1 MVHRKYEIRF
11 ITVLALI
18 FCFAASPAFAQN
30 RSTRQIKVAGV
41 TNLSAQP
48 GSAPTEIGNEVFI
61 GPEVDEQFT
70 KPQITGSI
78 SPSRVSSAHVPTPAG
93 SAFASAA
100 GDVFLG
106 FNAISHRDQRLSNNG
121 NQFSLEPPDQG
132 LAVGGGFVVEAVND
146 AVRIFDSTGTALTGT
161 VALSSFLGLPP
172 EIDRSKTPVVF
183 GPEPTD
189 PRVYFDATTLRFF
202 LTSLVLSRKSDTGAL
217 IAPVKIYIAVSQT
230 ADPTGNWTI
239 LTLDVTNDGGP
250 FAACPCFGDQ
260 PLIGADANGI
270 YISTNGFSLST
281 FSFSGAN
288 IYAFSKAALE
298 TASAGAITAVR
309 FSNLTEAGLPFAFTI
324 QPATVPPGGSF
335 ATNTEYFVSALDF
348 TNTVDNRLVVW
359 ALTGTDTLGTATPT
373 LSLVNAVVD
382 TQSYGAPPQAQQKPG
397 PFPLGTLLKDHEELV
412 SSNDDRME
420 QVVFADGKLWT
431 ALSTSAKTLNGP
443 VRTAA
448 AWFILS
454 PAVSGGAVSASV
466 VNQGYIA
473 INDPNQQ
480 NVLFPSVAVN
490 SSGKGVVAFSV
501 VGTNYFPS
509 AGYAPID
516 VNGTG
521 AIRISGAGAFPEDGF
536 SGYAQFRNSN
546 RVARWGDYSAAVS
559 DENGTIWM
567 GNEYIPNAPRTV
579 NANWGTFIGGFTP
592 Q

>member
-1 MVHRKYEIRF
+1 MRLDRLIGPALV
-11 ITVLALI
+11 VLCVTATL
-18 FCFAASPAFAQN
+18 CAQN
-30 RSTRQIKVAGV
+30 RSTRQLTVAGV

-48 GSAPTEIGNEVFI
+48 GSAPAEVGNEVFI

-70 KPQITGSI
+70 KPQITGSL
-78 SPSRVSSAHVPTPAG
+78 SPARVSSAHVPTPKG
-93 SAFASAA
+93 SAFATTA
-100 GDVFLG
+100 GDVFSG
-106 FNAISHRDQRLSNNG
+106 FNALSHRDQRLSDGG

-146 AVRIFDSTGTALTGT
+146 AVRVFNSAGTALTGT
-161 VALSSFLGLPP
+161 VALSIFLGLPP

-189 PRVYFDATTLRFF
+189 PKVYYDAPTQRFF
-202 LTSLVLSRKSDTGAL
+202 LTSLVLNQKSDTGAL
-217 IAPVKIYIAVSQT
+217 ITPVKVYIAVSQT
-230 ADPTGNWTI
+230 PDPRGNWTI
-239 LTLDVTNDGGP
+239 LTLDVTNDGGA
-250 FAACPCFGDQ
+250 FASCPCFGDQ
-260 PLIGADANGI
+260 PLIGADANGF
-270 YISTNGFSLST
+270 YVSTNAFSLST

-288 IYAFSKAALE
+288 IYAFSKTALE
-298 TASAGAITAVR
+298 TASAGAVTGVR
-309 FSNLTEAGLPFAFTI
+309 FSNLTEAGMPFAFSI
-324 QPATVPPGGSF
+324 QPATVPPGGTF
-335 ATNTEYFVSALDF
+335 ATNTEYFLSALDF

-359 ALTGTDTLGTATPT
+359 ALTGTNTLGTTSPT
-373 LSLVNAVVD
+373 LSLANAVVN

-397 PFPLGTLLKDHEELV
+397 FFPLGMSLKDHEELV
-412 SSNDDRME
+412 SSNDDRMN

-431 ALSTSAKTLNGP
+431 ALNTSAKTQNGP

-454 PAVSGGAVSASV
+454 PSVSAGAVSATV

-473 INDPNQQ
+473 IDDPNQQ
-480 NVLFPSVAVN
+480 NVMYPSVGVN

-501 VGTNYFPS
+501 IGVNFFPS

-521 AIRISGAGAFPEDGF
+521 AIRISGAGALPDDGF
-536 SGYAQFRNSN
+536 SGYAQFGASN
-546 RVARWGDYSAAVS
+546 RVGRWGDYSAASS

-579 NANWGTFIGGFTP
+579 NANWGTFIGSYTP

>member
-1 MVHRKYEIRF
+1 
-11 ITVLALI
+11 
-18 FCFAASPAFAQN
+18 
-30 RSTRQIKVAGV
+30 
-41 TNLSAQP
+41 
-48 GSAPTEIGNEVFI
+48 
-61 GPEVDEQFT
+61 
-70 KPQITGSI
+70 
-78 SPSRVSSAHVPTPAG
+78 VSSAHVPTPAG
-93 SAFASAA
+93 SALASTT
-100 GDVFLG
+100 GDSFLG
-106 FNAISHRDQRLSNNG
+106 FNAISHRDQRRSNNG

-132 LAVGGGFVVEAVND
+132 LAVGNGFVVEAVND
-146 AVRIFDSTGTALTGT
+146 AVRVFSTAGTALTGT

-189 PRVYFDATTLRFF
+189 PRVYYDATTQRFF
-202 LTSLVLSRKSDTGAL
+202 LTTLVLSQKSDTGAL
-217 IAPVKIYIAVSQT
+217 IPPVNVYIAVSQT
-230 ADPTGNWTI
+230 SDPTGNWTI

-260 PLIGADANGI
+260 PLIGADANGF
-270 YISTNGFSLST
+270 YVSTNAFSLST

-288 IYAFSKAALE
+288 VYAFSKTALE

-309 FSNLTEAGLPFAFTI
+309 FSNLTEAGMPFAFSI

-335 ATNTEYFVSALDF
+335 ATNTEYFLSALDF

-359 ALTGTDTLGTATPT
+359 ALTGTDNLATA
-373 LSLVNAVVD
+373 SLVNAVVD
-382 TQSYGAPPQAQQKPG
+382 TQSYGAPPQAQQKAG
-397 PFPLGTLLKDHEELV
+397 PFPLGMLLKDHEELV
-412 SSNDDRME
+412 SSNDDRMQ
-420 QVVFADGKLWT
+420 QVVFAGGKLWT
-431 ALSTSAKTLNGP
+431 TLSTSAKTQNGP

-454 PAVSGGAVSASV
+454 PSASGGAVSATV

-473 INDPNQQ
+473 INDANQQ

-501 VGTNYFPS
+501 VGLNFFPS

-516 VNGTG
+516 MNGTG
-521 AIRISGAGAFPEDGF
+521 AIRVSGAGALPDDGF
-536 SGYAQFRNSN
+536 TGYAQFGASN
-546 RVARWGDYSAAVS
+546 RVGRWGDYSAAVS
-559 DENGTIWM
+559 DENGSIWM

-579 NANWGTFIGGFTP
+579 NANWGTFIGSFTP

>member
-1 MVHRKYEIRF
+1 MMRLHRLIGPVF
-11 ITVLALI
+11 VVLCVTATLY
-18 FCFAASPAFAQN
+18 AQN
-30 RSTRQIKVAGV
+30 RSTRQITVAGV

-93 SAFASAA
+93 SALASTT
-100 GDVFLG
+100 GDSFLG
-106 FNAISHRDQRLSNNG
+106 FNAISHRDQRRSNNG

-132 LAVGGGFVVEAVND
+132 LAVGNGFVVEAVND
-146 AVRIFDSTGTALTGT
+146 AVRVFSTAGTALTGT

-189 PRVYFDATTLRFF
+189 PRVYYDATTQRFF
-202 LTSLVLSRKSDTGAL
+202 LTTLVLSQKSDTGAL
-217 IAPVKIYIAVSQT
+217 IPPVNVYIAVSQT
-230 ADPTGNWTI
+230 SDPTGNWTI

-260 PLIGADANGI
+260 PLIGADANGF
-270 YISTNGFSLST
+270 YVSTNAFSLST

-288 IYAFSKAALE
+288 VYAFSKTALE

-309 FSNLTEAGLPFAFTI
+309 FSNLTEAGMPFAFSI

-335 ATNTEYFVSALDF
+335 ATNTEYFLSALDF

-359 ALTGTDTLGTATPT
+359 ALTGTDNLATA
-373 LSLVNAVVD
+373 SLVNAVVD
-382 TQSYGAPPQAQQKPG
+382 TQSYGAPPQAQQKAG
-397 PFPLGTLLKDHEELV
+397 PFPLGMLLKDHEELV
-412 SSNDDRME
+412 SSNDDRMQ
-420 QVVFADGKLWT
+420 QVVFAGGKLWT
-431 ALSTSAKTLNGP
+431 TLSTSAKTQNGP

-454 PAVSGGAVSASV
+454 PSASGGAVSATV

-473 INDPNQQ
+473 INDANQQ

-501 VGTNYFPS
+501 VGLNFFPS

-521 AIRISGAGAFPEDGF
+521 AIRVSGAGALPDDGF
-536 SGYAQFRNSN
+536 TGYAQFGASN
-546 RVARWGDYSAAVS
+546 RVGRWGDYSAAVS
-559 DENGTIWM
+559 DENGSIWM

-579 NANWGTFIGGFTP
+579 NANWGTFIGSFTP

>member
-1 MVHRKYEIRF
+1 MMRLDRLIGPTLV
-11 ITVLALI
+11 VLCVTATM
-18 FCFAASPAFAQN
+18 CAQN
-30 RSTRQIKVAGV
+30 RSTRQLKVAGV

-48 GSAPTEIGNEVFI
+48 GSAPAEVGNEVFI

-70 KPQITGSI
+70 KPQITGSL
-78 SPSRVSSAHVPTPAG
+78 SPARVSSAHVPTPRG
-93 SAFASAA
+93 SAFATIA
-100 GDVFLG
+100 GDVFSG
-106 FNAISHRDQRLSNNG
+106 FNALSHLDQRLSNNG

-132 LAVGGGFVVEAVND
+132 LAVGNGFVVEAVND
-146 AVRIFDSTGTALTGT
+146 AVRVFDYTGTAKTGT

-172 EIDRSKTPVVF
+172 EIDRTKTPVVF

-189 PRVYFDATTLRFF
+189 PRVYYDASTQRFF
-202 LTSLVLSRKSDTGAL
+202 LTALVLNQKSDTGAL
-217 IAPVKIYIAVSQT
+217 ITPVNVYIAVSAT
-230 ADPTGNWTI
+230 NDPTGNWTI
-239 LTLDVTNDGGP
+239 LNLDVTNDGGP

-260 PLIGADANGI
+260 PLIGADANGF
-270 YISTNGFSLST
+270 YVSTNAFSLST

-288 IYAFSKAALE
+288 IYAFSKTALE
-298 TASAGAITAVR
+298 AASAGAITGVR
-309 FSNLTEAGLPFAFTI
+309 FSNLTEAGMPFAFSI

-335 ATNTEYFVSALDF
+335 ATNTEYFLSALDF
-348 TNTVDNRLVVW
+348 NNTVDNRLVVW
-359 ALTGTDTLGTATPT
+359 ALTGTDTLNSATPS

-382 TQSYGAPPQAQQKPG
+382 TQSYGAPPQAQQKAG

-412 SSNDDRME
+412 SSNDDRLQ
-420 QVVFADGKLWT
+420 QVVFADGKLWS
-431 ALSTSAKTLNGP
+431 ALNTSAKTQNGP

-454 PAVSGGAVSASV
+454 PAVSGGTVSATV

-473 INDPNQQ
+473 INDASQQ
-480 NVLFPSVAVN
+480 SVMYPSVGVN

-501 VGTNYFPS
+501 VGVDFFPS

-521 AIRISGAGAFPEDGF
+521 AIRISGAGALPDDGF
-536 SGYAQFRNSN
+536 SGYAQFGASN
-546 RVARWGDYSAAVS
+546 RVGRWGDYSAAVS

-579 NANWGTFIGGFTP
+579 NANWGTFIGSFAP

>member
-1 MVHRKYEIRF
+1 M
-11 ITVLALI
+11 
-18 FCFAASPAFAQN
+18 CAQN
-30 RSTRQIKVAGV
+30 RSTRQLKVAGV

-48 GSAPTEIGNEVFI
+48 GSAPAEVGNEVFI

-70 KPQITGSI
+70 KPQITGSL
-78 SPSRVSSAHVPTPAG
+78 SPARVSSAHVPTPRG
-93 SAFASAA
+93 SAFATIA
-100 GDVFLG
+100 GDAFSG
-106 FNAISHRDQRLSNNG
+106 FNALSHLDQRLSNNG

-132 LAVGGGFVVEAVND
+132 LAVGNGFVVEAVND
-146 AVRIFDSTGTALTGT
+146 AVRVFDYTGTAKTGT

-172 EIDRSKTPVVF
+172 EIDRTKTPVVF

-189 PRVYFDATTLRFF
+189 PRVYYDASTQRFF
-202 LTSLVLSRKSDTGAL
+202 LTALVLNQKSDTGAL
-217 IAPVKIYIAVSQT
+217 ITPVNVYIAVSAT
-230 ADPTGNWTI
+230 NDPTGNWTI
-239 LTLDVTNDGGP
+239 LNLDVTNDGGP

-260 PLIGADANGI
+260 PLIGADANGF
-270 YISTNGFSLST
+270 YVSTNAFSLST

-288 IYAFSKAALE
+288 IYTFSKTALE
-298 TASAGAITAVR
+298 AASAGAITGVR
-309 FSNLTEAGLPFAFTI
+309 FSNLTEAGMPFAFSI

-335 ATNTEYFVSALDF
+335 ATNTEYFLSALDF
-348 TNTVDNRLVVW
+348 NNTVDNRLVVW
-359 ALTGTDTLGTATPT
+359 ALTGTDTLNSATPS

-382 TQSYGAPPQAQQKPG
+382 TQSYGAPPQAQQKAG

-412 SSNDDRME
+412 SSNDDRLQ
-420 QVVFADGKLWT
+420 QVVFADGKLWS
-431 ALSTSAKTLNGP
+431 ALNTSAKTQNGP

-454 PAVSGGAVSASV
+454 PAVSGGTVSATV

-473 INDPNQQ
+473 INDASQQ
-480 NVLFPSVAVN
+480 SVMYPSVGVN

-501 VGTNYFPS
+501 VGVDFFPS

-521 AIRISGAGAFPEDGF
+521 AIRISGAGALPDDGF
-536 SGYAQFRNSN
+536 SGYAQFGASN
-546 RVARWGDYSAAVS
+546 RVGRWGDYSAAVS

-579 NANWGTFIGGFTP
+579 NANWGTFIGSFAP

>member
-1 MVHRKYEIRF
+1 MMRLDRIIGPALVVLCV
-11 ITVLALI
+11 TVTL
-18 FCFAASPAFAQN
+18 CAQN
-30 RSTRQIKVAGV
+30 RSTRQITVAGV

-48 GSAPTEIGNEVFI
+48 GSAPAEVGNEVFI

-78 SPSRVSSAHVPTPAG
+78 SPARVSSAHVPTPRG
-93 SAFASAA
+93 SAFATSA
-100 GDVFLG
+100 GDVFSG
-106 FNAISHRDQRLSNNG
+106 FNAISHRDQRLANGG

-132 LAVGGGFVVEAVND
+132 LAVGNGFVVEAVND
-146 AVRIFDSTGTALTGT
+146 AVRVFDYAGTAKTGT

-172 EIDRSKTPVVF
+172 EIDRTKTPVVF

-189 PRVYFDATTLRFF
+189 PRVYYDASTQRFF
-202 LTSLVLSRKSDTGAL
+202 LTALVLNQKSDTGAL
-217 IAPVKIYIAVSQT
+217 ITPVNVYIAVSAT
-230 ADPTGNWTI
+230 NDPTGNWTI
-239 LTLDVTNDGGP
+239 LNLDVTNDGGP

-260 PLIGADANGI
+260 PLIGADANGF
-270 YISTNGFSLST
+270 YVSTNAFSLST

-288 IYAFSKAALE
+288 IYAFSKTALE
-298 TASAGAITAVR
+298 AASAGAITGVR
-309 FSNLTEAGLPFAFTI
+309 FSNLTEAGMPFAFSI

-335 ATNTEYFVSALDF
+335 ATNTEYFLSALDF
-348 TNTVDNRLVVW
+348 NNTVDNRLVVW
-359 ALTGTDTLGTATPT
+359 ALTGTNTLDSASPT

-412 SSNDDRME
+412 SSNDDRMQ
-420 QVVFADGKLWT
+420 QVVFANGKLWS
-431 ALSTSAKTLNGP
+431 ALNTSAKTQNGP

-454 PAVSGGAVSASV
+454 PAVSGGAVSATV

-473 INDPNQQ
+473 INDASQQ
-480 NVLFPSVAVN
+480 SVLYPSVAVN

-501 VGTNYFPS
+501 IGLNFFPS

-521 AIRISGAGAFPEDGF
+521 AIRISGAGALPDDGF
-536 SGYAQFRNSN
+536 SGYAQFGASN
-546 RVARWGDYSAAVS
+546 RVGRWGDYSAAVS

-567 GNEYIPNAPRTV
+567 GNEYIPNALRTI
-579 NANWGTFIGGFTP
+579 NANWGTFIGSFTP

>member
-1 MVHRKYEIRF
+1 MVRLDR
-11 ITVLALI
+11 LI
-18 FCFAASPAFAQN
+18 GPAFVVLCVTSTLCAQN
-30 RSTRQIKVAGV
+30 RSTRQLTVAGV

-48 GSAPTEIGNEVFI
+48 GSAPAEVGNETFI

-78 SPSRVSSAHVPTPAG
+78 SPARVSSAHVPTPPG
-93 SAFASAA
+93 SAFATTS
-100 GDVFLG
+100 GDVFSG

-132 LAVGGGFVVEAVND
+132 LAVGNGFVVEAVND
-146 AVRIFDSTGTALTGT
+146 AVRVFNYAGTALTPT
-161 VALSSFLGLPP
+161 AALNSFLGLPP
-172 EIDRSKTPVVF
+172 QIDRTKTPVVF

-189 PRVYFDATTLRFF
+189 PRVYYDAPTQRFF
-202 LTSLVLSRKSDTGAL
+202 LTALVLSQESDTGAL
-217 IAPVKIYIAVSQT
+217 IPPVNVYFAVSQT
-230 ADPTGNWTI
+230 NDPTGNWTI

-260 PLIGADANGI
+260 PLIGADANGF
-270 YISTNGFSLST
+270 YVSTNAFSLST

-288 IYAFSKAALE
+288 IYAFSKTALE
-298 TASAGAITAVR
+298 AASAGAITGVR
-309 FSNLTEAGLPFAFTI
+309 FSNLTEAGMPFAFSI

-359 ALTGTDTLGTATPT
+359 ALTGTDTLNSATPT

-397 PFPLGTLLKDHEELV
+397 TFPLGTLLKDHEELV
-412 SSNDDRME
+412 SSNDDRMQ

-431 ALSTSAKTLNGP
+431 ALSTSAKTQNGP

-454 PAVSGGAVSASV
+454 PAVGGGAVSATV

-473 INDPNQQ
+473 INDPSQQ
-480 NVLFPSVAVN
+480 SVLYPSVAVN

-501 VGTNYFPS
+501 VGLDFFPS

-521 AIRISGAGAFPEDGF
+521 AIRISGAGALPDDGF
-536 SGYAQFRNSN
+536 SGYAQFGASN
-546 RVARWGDYSAAVS
+546 RVGRWGDYSAAVS
-559 DENGTIWM
+559 DENGAIWM
-567 GNEYIPNAPRTV
+567 GNEYIPNAPRTA
-579 NANWGTFIGGFTP
+579 NANWGTFIGSFTP

>member
-1 MVHRKYEIRF
+1 MMRLDRLIGPGLV
-11 ITVLALI
+11 VLCVTATL
-18 FCFAASPAFAQN
+18 CAQN
-30 RSTRQIKVAGV
+30 RSTRQLTVAGV

-48 GSAPTEIGNEVFI
+48 KSAPSEVGNEVFI

-70 KPQITGSI
+70 KPQITGSL
-78 SPSRVSSAHVPTPAG
+78 SPARVSSAHVPTPSG
-93 SAFASAA
+93 SAFATTA
-100 GDVFLG
+100 GDVFSG
-106 FNAISHRDQRLSNNG
+106 FNAISHRDQRLANNG

-146 AVRIFDSTGTALTGT
+146 AVRVFNSTGTPLTGT

-172 EIDRSKTPVVF
+172 AIDRSQTPVVF

-189 PRVYFDATTLRFF
+189 PKVYFDASTQRFF
-202 LTSLVLSRKSDTGAL
+202 LTSLVLNRKSDTGAL
-217 IAPVKIYIAVSQT
+217 ITPVRIYIAVSQT
-230 ADPTGNWTI
+230 PDPTGNWTI
-239 LTLDVTNDGGP
+239 LTLDVTNDGGA

-260 PLIGADANGI
+260 PLIGADANGF
-270 YISTNGFSLST
+270 YVSTNAFSLST

-288 IYAFSKAALE
+288 IYAFSKTALE
-298 TASAGAITAVR
+298 TASAGAITGVR
-309 FSNLTEAGLPFAFTI
+309 FSNLTEAGMPFAFSV
-324 QPATVPPGGSF
+324 QPATVPPGGTF
-335 ATNTEYFVSALDF
+335 ATNTEYFLSALDF

-359 ALTGTDTLGTATPT
+359 ALMGTNTLGTASPA

-397 PFPLGTLLKDHEELV
+397 FFPLGMSLKDHEELV
-412 SSNDDRME
+412 SANDDRMN
-420 QVVFADGKLWT
+420 QVVFADGKLWS
-431 ALSTSAKTLNGP
+431 ALNTSAKTPNGP

-448 AWFILS
+448 AWFVLS

-473 INDPNQQ
+473 IDDPNQQ
-480 NVLFPSVAVN
+480 NVLYPSVGVN
-490 SSGKGVVAFSV
+490 SQGKGVLAFSV
-501 VGTNYFPS
+501 VGLNFFPS

-521 AIRISGAGAFPEDGF
+521 AIRISSAGAFPDDGF
-536 SGYAQFRNSN
+536 TGYAQFGASN
-546 RVARWGDYSAAVS
+546 RVGRWGDYSAAFS
-559 DENGTIWM
+559 DENGAIWM

-579 NANWGTFIGGFTP
+579 NANWGTFIGSFTP

>member
-1 MVHRKYEIRF
+1 MTRLDRLIGATFV
-11 ITVLALI
+11 VLCVTATL
-18 FCFAASPAFAQN
+18 CAQN
-30 RSTRQIKVAGV
+30 SSTRQITVAGV
-41 TNLSAQP
+41 SNLSAQP
-48 GSAPTEIGNEVFI
+48 GSAPTEVGNETFI
-61 GPEVDEQFT
+61 GPEVDVQFT
-70 KPQITGSI
+70 KPQITGAI
-78 SPSRVSSAHVPTPAG
+78 SPARVASAHVPTPAG
-93 SAFASAA
+93 SALATTA
-100 GDVFLG
+100 GDAFFG

-146 AVRIFDSTGTALTGT
+146 AVRVFNSAGTPLTGT

-172 EIDRSKTPVVF
+172 EIDRTKSPVVF

-189 PRVYFDATTLRFF
+189 PKVYFDAPTQRFF
-202 LTSLVLSRKSDTGAL
+202 LTALVLSQKSDTGAL
-217 IAPVKIYIAVSQT
+217 IPPVNVYIAVSQT
-230 ADPTGNWTI
+230 NDPTSNWTI

-260 PLIGADANGI
+260 PLIGADANGF
-270 YISTNGFSLST
+270 YVSTNAFSLST
-281 FSFSGAN
+281 FRFSGAN
-288 IYAFSKAALE
+288 IYAFSKTALE
-298 TASAGAITAVR
+298 TASAGAVTGVR
-309 FSNLTEAGLPFAFTI
+309 FSNLTEAGMPFAFSI

-348 TNTVDNRLVVW
+348 NNTVDNRLVVW
-359 ALTGTDTLGTATPT
+359 ALTNTDNLATA
-373 LSLVNAVVD
+373 SLVNAVVD
-382 TQSYGAPPQAQQKPG
+382 TQSYGAPPQAQQRPG
-397 PFPLGTLLKDHEELV
+397 PFPLGISLKDHEELV
-412 SSNDDRME
+412 SSNDDRMN

-431 ALSTSAKTLNGP
+431 ALNTSAKTLNGP

-454 PAVSGGAVSASV
+454 PAVNGGAVSASV
-466 VNQGYIA
+466 VNQGYVA
-473 INDPNQQ
+473 INDPSQQ
-480 NVLFPSVAVN
+480 NVLYPSVAVN

-501 VGTNYFPS
+501 VGLNFFPS

-521 AIRISGAGAFPEDGF
+521 AIRVSGAGAFPDDGF
-536 SGYAQFRNSN
+536 TGYAQFGASN
-546 RVARWGDYSAAVS
+546 RVGRWGDYSAAVS

-579 NANWGTFIGGFTP
+579 NANWGTFIGSFTP